1 MKIAKI
7 LALCLLLGGCSKEI
21 VYNESVKPTGSDLE
35 IFVGSDLHYIA
46 DDLKKDSTLFKTV
59 SDRSDG
65 KNMHYIEEITDVMVN
80 DVIKAK
86 PDALI
91 LTGDLTYNGEK
102 LSHIALAEKLKLI
115 EEQGIPVL
123 VIDGNH
129 DINNY
134 GAYKFLDETVER
146 TDSITPKEFKEIYQ
160 EFGYSDALY
169 QDSTSLSYVNAISE
183 DLWVFMI
190 DSVEYNKNSELIPSY
205 NAGDVKTSTIQWIEK
220 CLKAAEEKGAK
231 VIFGMHHNL
240 FYHSE
245 LFPHG
250 YRLEDN
256 EALLN
261 LMKTYNVPL
270 SLSGHIHL
278 QNIIKDEGSEIVDIA
293 SGALSVYAHSLGH
306 LSFDPKG
313 TIEYQAVP
321 LGIEDWAK
329 ETEKTDVN
337 LLDFRDFSRKFYT
350 MAAYNRELN
359 RIDPEDQVALTQ
371 AQIMS
376 LLNAYYFSGTV
387 DNEVRVMFSEDEM
400 IQSMIQDSEST
411 RSIYIQSILKDKGYS
426 DLEIAVEFK

>member
-1 MKIAKI
+1 MKVAKI
-7 LALCLLLGGCSKEI
+7 LVACFFLCGCSKEI
-21 VYNESVKPTGSDLE
+21 IYNENVKPAGSELE

-46 DDLKKDSTLFKTV
+46 DELKKDSTLFKSV

-80 DVIKAK
+80 DVIAAQ
-86 PDALI
+86 PDVLI

-102 LSHIALAEKLKLI
+102 LSHEALAEKLKAI
-115 EEQGIPVL
+115 ELGGVQVL

-129 DINNY
+129 DINNF
-134 GAYKFLDETVER
+134 GAYKFLDESVER

-160 EFGYSDALY
+160 DFGYSEALF
-169 QDSTSLSYVNAISE
+169 QDSTSLSYVSALSE

-190 DSVEYNKNSELIPSY
+190 DTAEYNKNSDLIPSY
-205 NAGDVKTSTIQWIEK
+205 NAGDVKPSTIQWIEK
-220 CLKAAEEKGAK
+220 CLKEAEAKGAR

-270 SLSGHIHL
+270 SMSGHIHL
-278 QNIIKDEGSEIVDIA
+278 QNIIKDEESEIVDIA
-293 SGALSVYAHSLGH
+293 SGALSVFTHSLGH
-306 LSFDPKG
+306 LSYDPSG
-313 TIEYQAVP
+313 IIEYKAVP
-321 LGIEDWAK
+321 LGVDEWAVA
-329 ETEKTDVN
+329 TENANAN
-337 LLDFRDFSRKFYT
+337 LLDFADFSRKFYT

-359 RIDPEDQVALTQ
+359 RIDPEDQEALIQ

-387 DNEVRVMFSEDEM
+387 NDEVRAMFCQDEV

-411 RSIYIQSILKDKGYS
+411 RSIYIQSILEDKGYS
-426 DLEIAVEFK
+426 DLEITVQFK